1 MYLPKDL
8 TVVGSIN
15 NPSDIKIKENIND
28 LTNDFCNNIFK
39 IIPKKYNFIND
50 EKKKEHYGIIAQ
62 ELEDIFPKLIT
73 NTIIEDSEN
82 NINQIKAINYLEL
95 IPIMIAKMK
104 IMQNEIDELNIRLEN
119 ILLKKV

>member
-1 MYLPKDL
+1 
-8 TVVGSIN
+8 
-15 NPSDIKIKENIND
+15 
-28 LTNDFCNNIFK
+28 
-39 IIPKKYNFIND
+39 
-50 EKKKEHYGIIAQ
+50 
-62 ELEDIFPKLIT
+62 LIT